1 MNSDWLIISGL
12 VFVLAFTMRQV
23 SPLEDQVMTLY
34 CQAAR
39 YAVASL
45 QDESDVIRVLHA
57 NYAMGYLMALKDIV
71 TDDQFE
77 KFTGVNR
84 LDFEHRLANIQ
95 DMATKTLLT
104 GVKASTQCF
113 KRLFMR
119 VPQEIYDI
127 QVNERDVQ
135 DRSVRRSQKKI
146 YEITC

>member
-1 MNSDWLIISGL
+1 MNFDWLIISSL

-23 SPLEDQVMTLY
+23 SPLEDQIMTLY
-34 CQAAR
+34 RQAAR

-84 LDFEHRLANIQ
+84 VEFERRISSIQ
-95 DMATKTLLT
+95 DAATKTLLT
-104 GVKASTQCF
+104 GREGLDPMLQEAIYASAPVIF
-113 KRLFMR
+113 
-119 VPQEIYDI
+119 
-127 QVNERDVQ
+127 
-135 DRSVRRSQKKI
+135 
-146 YEITC
+146 

>member
-34 CQAAR
+34 RQAAR

-45 QDESDVIRVLHA
+45 QDESDIIRVLHA

-84 LDFEHRLANIQ
+84 VDFERRLASIQ
-95 DMATKTLLT
+95 DMATKKLLT
-104 GVKASTQCF
+104 GREGLDPMLQEAIYASAPGISD
-113 KRLFMR
+113 M
-119 VPQEIYDI
+119 
-127 QVNERDVQ
+127 
-135 DRSVRRSQKKI
+135 
-146 YEITC
+146 